1 MKIIVRL
8 KMNSEKSGVES
19 FGDNRYLVKMMSAPE
34 DEDAQEEFFALMT
47 RKMGVPRTRFEFMGK
62 DANGDRIFEIR

>member
-8 KMNSEKSGVES
+8 KTDCEKSGVEN
-19 FGDNRYLVKMMSAPE
+19 FGDNRYLVKLMSSPDDA
-34 DEDAQEEFFALMT
+34 DAQEEFFALMT

>member
-8 KMNSEKSGVES
+8 KMNSEKPGVES
-19 FGDNRYLVKMMSAPE
+19 FGDNRYLVKMMSSPE
-34 DEDAQEEFFALMT
+34 DEDAQEEFYALMT

-62 DANGDRIFEIR
+62 DTNGDRIFEIR